1 MEEIEKAVF
10 FIFCGI
16 RIFPHTRLYTL
27 AREEGQILPDQDLLA
42 PVFYRSKGIGT
53 EEIIARIQ
61 KRARGRMNW
70 VYGDGGE
77 KSERILARL
86 HAHGHPGPL
95 WELFLQ

>member
-1 MEEIEKAVF
+1 
-10 FIFCGI
+10 
-16 RIFPHTRLYTL
+16 
-27 AREEGQILPDQDLLA
+27 LPDQDLLA
-42 PVFYRSKGIGT
+42 PVFYRSKGIGK

-70 VYGDGGE
+70 VDGDGGE